1 MFQTI
6 GKEWLLVTAGD
17 KKAFNMMTASW
28 GCIGWLWNKPV
39 AVVFIRPERFTHEL
53 IEQHDTLTLSFL
65 GNSPEARKVYNVCGS
80 RSGRDCDKVLETG
93 LTPVF
98 TEGGDVT
105 FAEARLTLTCRKLY
119 KDAIKPGMRIA
130 IVGPTGC
137 GKTTLINLLMRFYDV
152 DSGTISIDGTPI
164 TSVSPL
170 YMRTL
175 VSAMRLVIR

>member
-1 MFQTI
+1 MEKIDIKSLNDNVFQTI

-119 KDAIKPGMRIA
+119 KDAIKPENFLDADIQQWY
-130 IVGPTGC
+130 GPVKG
-137 GKTTLINLLMRFYDV
+137 GYHEVYVLE
-152 DSGTISIDGTPI
+152 I
-164 TSVSPL
+164 TSAL
-170 YMRTL
+170 KGE
-175 VSAMRLVIR
+175 